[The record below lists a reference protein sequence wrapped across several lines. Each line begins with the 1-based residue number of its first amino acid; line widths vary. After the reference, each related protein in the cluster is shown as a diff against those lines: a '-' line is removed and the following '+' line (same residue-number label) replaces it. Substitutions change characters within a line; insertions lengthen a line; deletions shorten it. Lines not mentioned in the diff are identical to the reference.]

1 MNKPSPLD
9 WRNRAVAAARDGR
22 EAEARSLLQ
31 KGLALHPRSAELWNS
46 GGNLLMQL
54 KDYAGAEQHFGQARD
69 LAPERLEFLLN
80 HAISMSRQDKN
91 EAALALLRRHQAE
104 GENDVRYCS
113 ARAAAARSSASLNEA
128 AIWYDK
134 ALALD
139 DAHARAL
146 HGRARVALE
155 RGEEDAPQRFERA
168 LAVNRGEA
176 DLWLGRAQALDVAGD
191 TAGARQIAEALV
203 QQAPQWL
210 EALRALAQF
219 RLAAGEA
226 DFASHFD
233 AAQAARPAL
242 SAIAIDHTAVLASMD
257 LFEQAAEV
265 AARAK
270 HRFAGDASRFA
281 LLEAT
286 HAGAAGDN
294 ERAERIFSDL
304 ETESGERYLQEARHR
319 IRLGEFARAEQLLE
333 RVLAEQPEDIAAWAL
348 RDIVWRVTDDARS
361 EWLHGQPEVVR
372 MIELDDWQETL
383 PPAIALLDELHDK
396 SALPLGQ
403 SLRGGTQT
411 RGLLFDRAEAELLA
425 LRRSIEKAVDRYR
438 RSLPATDTGHPLLR
452 HRDEAWHL
460 AGSWSVRLS
469 GGGDHHAGHIHPQGV
484 VSSALYMM
492 LPEPAITGEGWLE
505 LGRPPRDLH
514 LDLQP
519 LKVLQPRA
527 GYMALFPSTLYHGT
541 TAFTAGQRLTVAFDI
556 VPDSGKRGT

>member
-1 MNKPSPLD
+1 MSAPTPLD

-22 EAEARSLLQ
+22 EAEARSLLRQ
-31 KGLALHPRSAELWNS
+31 GLALHPRSAELWNS
-46 GGNLLMQL
+46 GGNLLMQM
-54 KDYAGAEQHFGQARD
+54 KDYAGAERHFRQARD
-69 LAPERLEFLLN
+69 LAPDRLEFLLN
-80 HAISMSRQDKN
+80 LAISLSRQDRN
-91 EAALALLRRHQAE
+91 GAALVLLRLHEAE

-113 ARAAAARSSASLNEA
+113 ARAAAARSSALLNEA

-134 ALALD
+134 ALAHD
-139 DAHARAL
+139 EAHARAL

-168 LAVNRGEA
+168 LAVNRNEA

-191 TAGARQIAEALV
+191 VAGARQIAEALV

-226 DFASHFD
+226 DFASHYD
-233 AAQAARPAL
+233 AAQAARPADP
-242 SAIAIDHTAVLASMD
+242 AIAIDHAAVLASMD

-270 HRFAGDASRFA
+270 HRFADDASRFA

-294 ERAERIFSDL
+294 ERAERIFADL
-304 ETESGERYLQEARHR
+304 ETETGERYLQETRHR
-319 IRLGEFARAEQLLE
+319 IRLGEFTRAEQLLE
-333 RVLAEQPEDIAAWAL
+333 RVLAEQPENIAGWAL
-348 RDIVWRVTDDARS
+348 RDIVWRMTGDPRS
-361 EWLHGQPEVVR
+361 EWLHGQPEIVR
-372 MIELDDWQETL
+372 MIELEDWQETL
-383 PPAIALLDELHDK
+383 PPAIAMLDELHDK

-411 RGLLFDRAEAELLA
+411 RGLLFDRTETELQT
-425 LRRSIEKAVDRYR
+425 LRQSIEKAVDRYR
-438 RSLPATDTGHPLLR
+438 QSLPATDTSHPLLR

-492 LPEPAITGEGWLE
+492 LPQPALTGEGWLE
-505 LGRPPRDLH
+505 LGRPPKDLR
-514 LDLQP
+514 LELEP
-519 LKVLQPRA
+519 LTVLQPQA
-527 GYMALFPSTLYHGT
+527 GCLALFPSTLYHGT
-541 TAFTAGQRLTVAFDI
+541 TAFPAGQRLTVAFDI
-556 VPDSGKRGT
+556 VPESRKRGA